1 MCRRS
6 AIPALRFTT
15 FRTEDY
21 SNPSNWRQAWTYFF
35 REGSVVSNMISLV
48 SGDVNQDG
56 VDDLA
61 CTWGYYYGPQQNAGS
76 RAVVMFGST
85 SAHMLQSSRECPLT
99 YEGSNTGPRHPSP
112 SAI

>member
-1 MCRRS
+1 
-6 AIPALRFTT
+6 
-15 FRTEDY
+15 
-21 SNPSNWRQAWTYFF
+21 
-35 REGSVVSNMISLV
+35 MISLV

-85 SAHMLQSSRECPLT
+85 SAHMLQSSQGIPADLR
-99 YEGSNTGPRHPSP
+99 GA
-112 SAI
+112 AI

>member
-1 MCRRS
+1 MPEVGNSR
-6 AIPALRFTT
+6 IEIYDLQ
-15 FRTEDY
+15 TEDY
-21 SNPSNWRQAWTYFF
+21 SIPLTGDRRGRTSSVR
-35 REGSVVSNMISLV
+35 GSVVSNMISLV

-85 SAHMLQSSRECPLT
+85 SAHMLQSSQKFPLT
-99 YEGSNTGPRHPSP
+99 YEGAAIWSAHPSP

>member
-1 MCRRS
+1 
-6 AIPALRFTT
+6 
-15 FRTEDY
+15 
-21 SNPSNWRQAWTYFF
+21 
-35 REGSVVSNMISLV
+35 MISLV

-85 SAHMLQSSRECPLT
+85 SAHMLQSSQEFPLT
-99 YEGSNTGPRHPSP
+99 YEGSNLVRASFAFGDMTGGGKTLILAAQSDADSRQISRTR
-112 SAI
+112 AM